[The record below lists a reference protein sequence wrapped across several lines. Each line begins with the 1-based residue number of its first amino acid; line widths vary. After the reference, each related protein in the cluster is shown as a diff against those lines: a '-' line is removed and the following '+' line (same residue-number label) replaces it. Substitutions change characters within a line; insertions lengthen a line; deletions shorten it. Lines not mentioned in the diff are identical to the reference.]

1 MLVAPAIVL
10 VAAGLL
16 ITIWLT
22 ARSIVTQATRALKAA
37 EQIRDNTRVIW
48 EMQTTNEVAEQIR
61 DTVCDI
67 EAKATKL
74 VEALHGQAAAGSRE
88 EPADERGQL
97 RSDPHHVARE
107 PGHLCRGRDRRRH
120 TVDPDPACCSGH
132 PDRRLRHLDGGTA
145 GRQQHDSHRPA

>member
-1 MLVAPAIVL
+1 MTSADLWAAWRLWMLVASAIVL

-22 ARSIVTQATRALKAA
+22 ARRIVTHATRALKAV

-48 EMQTTNEVAEQIR
+48 ELQTTNDVAEQIR

-74 VEALHGQAAAGSRE
+74 VETLHGQAAPGSQR
-88 EPADERGQL
+88 
-97 RSDPHHVARE
+97 
-107 PGHLCRGRDRRRH
+107 
-120 TVDPDPACCSGH
+120 
-132 PDRRLRHLDGGTA
+132 
-145 GRQQHDSHRPA
+145 